1 MASTHREVN
10 DMLMKDAHHRR
21 LAATTTEVSLEYGTQ
36 SQAETAAATAALAS
50 SFEPTVLQQEA
61 ELDGNDM
68 VVTAEAVNVEPEEKK
83 SRLGS
88 DFDWM
93 VSGYLYTILFVR

>member
-10 DMLMKDAHHRR
+10 DMLHRR

-68 VVTAEAVNVEPEEKK
+68 QVTAEAVNVEPEEKK

-93 VSGYLYTILFVR
+93 VSGVFIHCTVS